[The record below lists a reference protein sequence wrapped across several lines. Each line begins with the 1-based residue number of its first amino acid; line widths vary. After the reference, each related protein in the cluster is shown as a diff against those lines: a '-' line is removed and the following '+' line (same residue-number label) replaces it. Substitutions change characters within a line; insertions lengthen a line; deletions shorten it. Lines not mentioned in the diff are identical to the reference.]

1 MLLKWMEIVV
11 ETIALA
17 PIATC
22 YGPFGLRERE
32 GEKSRVELI

>member
-1 MLLKWMEIVV
+1 MLLKWIEIVV

-22 YGPFGLRERE
+22 YGPFELMGRE
-32 GEKSRVELI
+32 GGKSKVE

>member
-22 YGPFGLRERE
+22 YGPFGLRGNE
-32 GEKSRVELI
+32 GENSRV

>member
-22 YGPFGLRERE
+22 YGPFGLMERE
-32 GEKSRVELI
+32 GKKSKVE